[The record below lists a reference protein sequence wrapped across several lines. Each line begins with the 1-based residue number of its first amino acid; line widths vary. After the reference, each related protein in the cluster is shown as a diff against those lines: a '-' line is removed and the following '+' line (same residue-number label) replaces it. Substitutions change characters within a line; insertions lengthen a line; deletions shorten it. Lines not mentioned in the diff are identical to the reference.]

1 MKISLIQRSPKNC
14 TWIHPNDRKFRE
26 YLIVKKDAIHLPW
39 VLLVKVETRLL
50 AAVWLRTTD
59 SWTIFFVR
67 EKSEERTISYLEGK
81 GLSICYWQSMI
92 KKEPSKANITNTR
105 FFQQN
110 ISLMAAGIPDLLSA
124 HHVLLRY
131 AINIP
136 KRAHQEVQNYKQP
149 VSFVCHTRVLR

>member
-1 MKISLIQRSPKNC
+1 
-14 TWIHPNDRKFRE
+14 
-26 YLIVKKDAIHLPW
+26 
-39 VLLVKVETRLL
+39 
-50 AAVWLRTTD
+50 
-59 SWTIFFVR
+59 
-67 EKSEERTISYLEGK
+67 
-81 GLSICYWQSMI
+81 MI
-92 KKEPSKANITNTR
+92 KKEPSKDNITNTR

-149 VSFVCHTRVLR
+149 VSFVCHTRFYDNFLRLFFFWMALIWIVTHLSDCGNEGDLAKWIQNAVNTSNILIY